1 MSFEGMKN
9 DDPPLAR
16 ETDDRPG
23 GEEAADIRTVVY
35 RLAPSVLVED
45 VDSDPT
51 EPDDEYEEERNVV
64 NHRQKGQVETG
75 ALSAE
80 PRRSNVDEKRDGVAY
95 DANEDDDRQDV
106 CM

>member
-1 MSFEGMKN
+1 MED
-9 DDPPLAR
+9 DDPALAG
-16 ETDDRPG
+16 EADDSPG
-23 GEEAADIRTVVY
+23 GQETADIHAVLD
-35 RLAPSVLVED
+35 RLTPSVLVED